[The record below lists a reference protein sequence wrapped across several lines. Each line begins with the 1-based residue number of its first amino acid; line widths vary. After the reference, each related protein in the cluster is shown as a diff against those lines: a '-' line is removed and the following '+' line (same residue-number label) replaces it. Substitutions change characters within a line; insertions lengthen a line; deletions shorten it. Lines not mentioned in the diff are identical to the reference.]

1 MKGVRAWGRGGVRHC
16 VAVLACCALV
26 PAVAADPIDAARL
39 AEARAVIKAMEL
51 EKQLDQMVVV
61 MSQELSRTLAQAGG
75 PLFRD
80 PRVAQIVVTESL
92 ALSRENAVRPGGLI
106 DLVAETYAEKL
117 SLEDLRQI
125 RAFHESP
132 AARHMQEATPEM
144 MQKVIQK
151 SMLLN
156 RQNLPGL
163 CARVKLKLQQEGI
176 KEAESFGCPAVM
188 S

>member
-1 MKGVRAWGRGGVRHC
+1 MRACIAFASFV
-16 VAVLACCALV
+16 
-26 PAVAADPIDAARL
+26 VAAAFATPLAAAEGVDAERL

-51 EKQLDQMVVV
+51 DKQLDQMIVV
-61 MSQELSRTLAQAGG
+61 MSQELSKVFAQAGG

-80 PRVAQIVVTESL
+80 PRVAQILVAESM

-106 DLVAETYAEKL
+106 DMVAEIYAEKL
-117 SLEDLRQI
+117 SLEDLRQV

-132 AARHMQEATPEM
+132 AAKHMQEAMPEM
-144 MQKVIQK
+144 MQRIIQK
-151 SMLLN
+151 SMALN

-163 CARVKLKLQQEGI
+163 CARVKQRLQQENF
-176 KEAESFGCPAVM
+176 KEAETFSCPAVW